1 MTRIDL
7 HKAADQAFL
16 QTSMVYGATR
26 AGKTHFC
33 ATFPRVAWFGA
44 EREGGYVTM
53 ATMDPAQL
61 YEPAVPPQVY
71 VVNNPAE
78 LMQHLNKDVMPQVAT
93 GKIKTIVLELSVYS
107 DDMIRAR
114 GDEQTWQ
121 KYADLEKHITF
132 LDAQWKRV
140 PGLRVCYNAL
150 ALSEEDATK
159 ISGPLM
165 AGKAL
170 PRKFPALQ
178 MFLGY
183 MRQET
188 KGDVT
193 DRVLHLAAHGN
204 FAAGHRY
211 GARLPR
217 IVRNP
222 TFRKLEALYQGRA
235 TADAEGNVTVVDA
248 PAVGGLPPLK

>member
-7 HKAADQAFL
+7 KQAADQAFMG
-16 QTSMVYGATR
+16 TSMIYGATR

-33 ATFPRVAWFGA
+33 ATFPKVAWFGS

-53 ATMDPAQL
+53 ATMDPSAL
-61 YEPAVPPQVY
+61 YEAHVPPQVY
-71 VVNNPAE
+71 TVNTPAE
-78 LMQHLNKDVMPQVAT
+78 LMTHLNKEVMPQVLA
-93 GKIKTIVLELSVYS
+93 GQIKTIVLELSVYS

-114 GDEQTWQ
+114 ADEATWA

-132 LDAQWKRV
+132 LDAQWKKV
-140 PGLRVCYNAL
+140 KGLRVCYNAL
-150 ALSEEDATK
+150 ALAEDDATK
-159 ISGPLM
+159 VSGPLM

-188 KGDVT
+188 RADVV
-193 DRVLHLAAHGN
+193 DRVLHLNTHGN

-222 TFRKLEALYQGRA
+222 TFRKLEALYHGRA
-235 TADAEGNVTVVDA
+235 TVDADGNVNMVQP
-248 PAVGGLPPLK
+248 PALTGLPPLK